1 MAENHFI
8 IGLGG
13 TGGRII
19 RSLRKTIFQTL
30 RTDEPEHVNVRY
42 LYMDSDDSMMALDD
56 PTWKILGHSVQLG
69 RASQLVIYGHD
80 LKATL
85 ENINQYPG
93 IKPWIG
99 DRALWRDIL
108 KSAHGAKVNGG
119 QKRRLGR
126 FLFASKVGEFRAMIG
141 RHVSDM
147 TTNGDSGATF
157 HVCCG
162 LAGGTGSGTL
172 IDVISNIR
180 QTACNVPA

>member
-13 TGGRII
+13 TGGKII

-30 RTDEPEHVNVRY
+30 RTDEPEHANVRY

-85 ENINQYPG
+85 KTLINTPVSNPG
-93 IKPWIG
+93 LVIERSGVTFSSRLMVPRRTV
-99 DRALWRDIL
+99 DR
-108 KSAHGAKVNGG
+108 SAG
-119 QKRRLGR
+119 
-126 FLFASKVGEFRAMIG
+126 S
-141 RHVSDM
+141 
-147 TTNGDSGATF
+147 GDS
-157 HVCCG
+157 C
-162 LAGGTGSGTL
+162 L
-172 IDVISNIR
+172 
-180 QTACNVPA
+180 PAK